1 MDFGSSCLVGQKVC
15 DLSSVSLMSL
25 EGLVALGSE
34 KEKDGGGGTGGD
46 AYNLNVGERRRERE
60 WEKAGER
67 RDGGWGLLL
76 QFHSYG
82 RVRTLGGE
90 Q

>member
-46 AYNLNVGERRRERE
+46 AYNLNVGEKEKRETESGKRQ
-60 WEKAGER
+60 EKGEME
-67 RDGGWGLLL
+67 DGAYYSS
-76 QFHSYG
+76 FI
-82 RVRTLGGE
+82 VMAE
-90 Q
+90 